1 MRGCLF
7 WRLSWK
13 RLFKFWESSADAD
26 IPWLALSS
34 LLPGK
39 LRYVIVGEGAVLE
52 GEFVEFMMSV
62 GCLVGNWTDARC
74 DCAVPFRLF
83 AISSTK
89 WFSLEPGGRFEVRL
103 VAADKTLFSLKQ
115 MGAKNLKNHELLSVL
130 LEKFWFTWLCIVL
143 ALLAELFMF
152 V

>member
-1 MRGCLF
+1 M
-7 WRLSWK
+7 
-13 RLFKFWESSADAD
+13 
-26 IPWLALSS
+26 
-34 LLPGK
+34 
-39 LRYVIVGEGAVLE
+39 IVGEGAVLE

-74 DCAVPFRLF
+74 DCAVPLRLF

-115 MGAKNLKNHELLSVL
+115 MEAKNLKNHELLSVL
-130 LEKFWFTWLCIVL
+130 LEKF
-143 ALLAELFMF
+143 
-152 V
+152 